1 MSPLLLSIS
10 LLKSDSVRTGAKG
23 LLSMALAL
31 LALQMFVPEW
41 KHEGPSLG
49 CPVLI
54 CCELFHFSPRLEMG
68 ENAKTR
74 SCFSSRIK
82 WLPLSTGLFKMR
94 WKPKDIFDVQLR
106 NPSGGIEVGNTRVN
120 SSIRGSLLAGVL
132 PGLVFFYDKHSLI

>member
-1 MSPLLLSIS
+1 MSPLLLSIPV
-10 LLKSDSVRTGAKG
+10 LKLDSVITGASG
-23 LLSMALAL
+23 LLSMALAR

-54 CCELFHFSPRLEMG
+54 CCGLFHFSPRLEMG

-82 WLPLSTGLFKMR
+82 WLPPSTRLFKMR
-94 WKPKDIFDVQLR
+94 WKPKDIFDVVQLR
-106 NPSGGIEVGNTRVN
+106 NPSGGIEVGNARVN
-120 SSIRGSLLAGVL
+120 GSIRDSLLAGML
-132 PGLVFFYDKHSLI
+132 PGLGFFMTNIS